1 MGVIIPNMR
10 SSALGRLSGGSVVSW
25 IMVER
30 MKGPPRVIMFED
42 EPLRVFKLKKGDKN
56 LVVRLIIFC
65 VVPKQSRAKSSGTR
79 RAHAKAA

>member
-30 MKGPPRVIMFED
+30 MKGPPRVVVFED
-42 EPLRVFKLKKGDKN
+42 EPT
-56 LVVRLIIFC
+56 
-65 VVPKQSRAKSSGTR
+65 KSVQTEKR
-79 RAHAKAA
+79 R